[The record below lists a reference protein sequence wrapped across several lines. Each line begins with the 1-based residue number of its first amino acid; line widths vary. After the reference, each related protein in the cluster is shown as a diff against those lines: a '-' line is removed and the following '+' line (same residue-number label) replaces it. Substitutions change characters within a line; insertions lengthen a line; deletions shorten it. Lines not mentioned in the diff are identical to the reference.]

1 MQDKVKIAIDAM
13 GGDNSPDKVLDGIEI
28 SLKNNKENFFYL
40 YGNKKLLEEKI
51 NKKENLKN
59 NCKIIEAEDVILDDE
74 SPLAGAKKSKETSM
88 WKVINSLKEKETD
101 IALSAGNTGALLV
114 ISRLLLKTID
124 GISKPALAGL
134 WPNQNNMNVVLDLG
148 ANIECNEKNLV
159 DFACMG
165 SAFYQSIF
173 KTDRPKISLL
183 NVGLE
188 EYKGNDILKK
198 TFTILK
204 ENKMKN
210 FNFTGYIEGNHIM
223 DGDIDVIVTDGF
235 TGNIA
240 LKTAEGT
247 ANFITKNLKNSLSK
261 LSILFSLSSLKKFK
275 EKLDPRKYNG
285 AIFLG
290 LENPV
295 VKSHGGTDAIGFAHS
310 INVCHK
316 IVKASLI
323 EKIKSNL
330 ITVDP

>member
-183 NVGLE
+183 NIGLE

-247 ANFITKNLKNSLSK
+247 ANFITKNLKNSLNK